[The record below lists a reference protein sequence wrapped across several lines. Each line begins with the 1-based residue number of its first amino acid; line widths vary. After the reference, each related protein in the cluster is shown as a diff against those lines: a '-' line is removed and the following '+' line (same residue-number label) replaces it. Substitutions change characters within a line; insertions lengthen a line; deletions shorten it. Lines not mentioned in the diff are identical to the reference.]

1 MSSPPDEPRRGRPGA
16 ARADADDAA
25 LYYRWAAIG
34 FHSAS
39 SFGRFPEPPLRPTA
53 PSEPGQAAALPEA
66 PRLGGAPSRL
76 GGSLHEALAGRV
88 SRRAFGEEPLDA
100 ERVGA
105 LLWAAHGRI
114 SAPGEPERRTVPSGG
129 ALFPLRLVVLARA
142 VEGLTE
148 GAYRYAPTTGALEA
162 LPEVHSPGELGS
174 WFRTQHIDYGR
185 AAAVVFFVGQLD
197 RTCARY
203 GERGYRYLLL
213 EAGHAAQNLCLA
225 ATALGVP
232 HVPVGGFD
240 DDRVNA
246 GLQLPGH
253 REATVYS
260 VVLGRPL

>member
-1 MSSPPDEPRRGRPGA
+1 MSSPPGEPRRGRPGA
-16 ARADADDAA
+16 ARAAAADDDAA

-39 SFGRFPEPPLRPTA
+39 SFGRFPEPPLRAPA
-53 PSEPGQAAALPEA
+53 PSEPGQAAAPPEA
-66 PRLGGAPSRL
+66 PAAPRL

-105 LLWAAHGRI
+105 LLWAAHGQI

-148 GAYRYAPTTGALEA
+148 GAYRYAPATGALEA
-162 LPEVHSPGELGS
+162 LPEVHSPGVLGA

-185 AAAVVFFVGQLD
+185 AAAVVFFVGLLD

-225 ATALGVP
+225 ATALDVP

-246 GLQLPGH
+246 GLQLPRH